1 MTEIRQTRMPKSV
14 LTKLQIKVLQ
24 LLADGYKQKE
34 IAEILCVRPQTVKN
48 TLARA
53 RERAGISGRTLHLLK
68 FAIAKGFVE
77 LSS

>member
-1 MTEIRQTRMPKSV
+1 MTEIRQMRMDKPV
-14 LTKLQIKVLQ
+14 LTNRQIHVLQ
-24 LLADGYKQKE
+24 LLADGYKQKQ
-34 IAEILCVRPQTVKN
+34 IAEILCIRPQTIKN